1 MKNFKRK
8 GIEMVNK
15 NNSIVE
21 AIVDIF
27 FESTTL
33 PEIFLTIILGIDTFD
48 TMTKLPISQI
58 PEAIR
63 KSDPNF
69 RFQPLYEIRS
79 NSNKE
84 YKIMLGDGV
93 IGIAINGAYKGWEDS
108 FYPQIQRLFQTILES
123 QKMTKINRI
132 GMRYINFFPHE
143 NIFETG
149 KVKVTIDNHEANT
162 KTMFLKIDD
171 CVGTFSYS
179 KTITN
184 DQNYLN
190 RDEGSIID
198 IVTFLENDS
207 IALDNKSIFESINQ
221 LHALSK
227 EKFKEVVNDEY
238 ISKYS
243 L

>member
-1 MKNFKRK
+1 
-8 GIEMVNK
+8 MVNE

-21 AIVDIF
+21 AVVDIF
-27 FESTTL
+27 FETTTFT
-33 PEIFLTIILGIDTFD
+33 EIFLNIILGIDGFD
-48 TMTKLPISQI
+48 VMTKLPISQI

-63 KSDPNF
+63 KNDPNLS
-69 RFQPLYEIRS
+69 FQPLYEISS

-84 YKIMLGDGV
+84 HKIMLGDGTV
-93 IGIAINGAYKGWEDS
+93 GVAINGEYKGWENS
-108 FYPQIQRLFQTILES
+108 FYPQIQRVFQTILGS
-123 QKMTKINRI
+123 QKITKINRI

-149 KVKVTIDNHEANT
+149 KVKVAINNNEANT

-171 CVGTFSYS
+171 SVEDISYS

-190 RDEGSIID
+190 REEGSIID
-198 IVTFLENDS
+198 IVTFVENDS
-207 IALDNKSIFESINQ
+207 ISSDNNSLFDTINQ
-221 LHALSK
+221 LHTLSK

-238 ISKYS
+238 ISTHN

>member
-1 MKNFKRK
+1 
-8 GIEMVNK
+8 MVNK

-21 AIVDIF
+21 AVVDIF
-27 FESTTL
+27 FETTTFT
-33 PEIFLTIILGIDTFD
+33 EIFLNIILGIDGFD
-48 TMTKLPISQI
+48 AMTKLPMSQI

-63 KSDPNF
+63 TNDPNL
-69 RFQPLYEIRS
+69 RFQPLYEIHS
-79 NSNKE
+79 NTNKD
-84 YKIMLGDGV
+84 YKVMLGDGTV
-93 IGIAINGAYKGWEDS
+93 GIAINGEYKGWEDS
-108 FYPQIQRLFQTILES
+108 FYPQIQRVFQTILES
-123 QKMTKINRI
+123 QKITKINRI

-171 CVGTFSYS
+171 SVEDISYS

-190 RDEGSIID
+190 REEGSIID
-198 IVTFLENDS
+198 IVTFAENDS
-207 IALDNKSIFESINQ
+207 ISSDNNSVFDTINQ
-221 LHALSK
+221 LHTLSK

-238 ISKYS
+238 ISTHS

>member
-1 MKNFKRK
+1 
-8 GIEMVNK
+8 MVNK

-21 AIVDIF
+21 AVVDIF
-27 FESTTL
+27 FETTTFT
-33 PEIFLTIILGIDTFD
+33 EIFLNIILGINGFD
-48 TMTKLPISQI
+48 AMTKLPMSQI

-63 KSDPNF
+63 TNDPNL
-69 RFQPLYEIRS
+69 RFQPLYEIHS
-79 NSNKE
+79 NTNKD
-84 YKIMLGDGV
+84 YKVMLGDGTV
-93 IGIAINGAYKGWEDS
+93 GIAINGEYKGWEDS
-108 FYPQIQRLFQTILES
+108 FYPQIQRVFQTILES
-123 QKMTKINRI
+123 QKITKINRI

-171 CVGTFSYS
+171 SVEDISYS

-190 RDEGSIID
+190 REEGSIID
-198 IVTFLENDS
+198 IVTFAENDS
-207 IALDNKSIFESINQ
+207 ISSDNNSVFDTINQ
-221 LHALSK
+221 LYTLSK
-227 EKFKEVVNDEY
+227 DKFKEVVNDEY
-238 ISKYS
+238 ISTHN